1 MRRSIAFT
9 AYCACLLLLSSCKKD
24 YPEGLPG
31 WLTARIDHC
40 AKKRHDC
47 GSLQVLEY
55 EGLGRTW
62 YYLNQRDTGSD
73 ELYTAE
79 GSLTCSGHN
88 IFIDES
94 QCAAVVL
101 DSLHPVRLV
110 WTED

>member
-1 MRRSIAFT
+1 MRSFA
-9 AYCACLLLLSSCKKD
+9 LLLLLLFGSCKKD
-24 YPEGLPG
+24 HPEGLPG
-31 WLTARIDHC
+31 WLAERIDHC

-73 ELYTAE
+73 ELYSAD

-94 QCAAVVL
+94 QCTAVVL
-101 DSLHPVRLV
+101 DSLHPVRLL